1 MGIKRS
7 LHNGPTTP
15 FLVESFVWAMTKPF
29 ESWYI
34 QRKRYADRATTTE
47 VIRQAIGQHNR
58 PLTSRNT
65 QHNTQ

>member
-1 MGIKRS
+1 MGKKRS
-7 LHNGPTTP
+7 LHTGPTTP

-34 QRKRYADRATTTE
+34 QRKRYADRVPCTE
-47 VIRQAIGQHNR
+47 VIRQSADRRNR